1 MDPSRQSS
9 LNKVLTNKYFSTHT
23 DPGLCYALSR
33 AGYASIW
40 PLFGPANQ
48 LLSALALIACA
59 VFLKKNTLT
68 GRHALG
74 PMVIMLGVTFT
85 ALSLKIKDLISA
97 LSSQFVFGNALQLV
111 FAVLLLILGVIV
123 AFEGIRKL
131 FDKDTEADKAAP
143 GKGVT
148 A

>member
-1 MDPSRQSS
+1 M
-9 LNKVLTNKYFSTHT
+9 L
-23 DPGLCYALSR
+23 
-33 AGYASIW
+33 W
-40 PLFGPANQ
+40 
-48 LLSALALIACA
+48 
-59 VFLKKNTLT
+59 
-68 GRHALG
+68 G
-74 PMVIMLGVTFT
+74 PMGIMLGGTFT

-131 FDKDTEADKAAP
+131 LDKDTEADKAAP

>member
-1 MDPSRQSS
+1 MDEKRKRVTAPRI
-9 LNKVLTNKYFSTHT
+9 
-23 DPGLCYALSR
+23 A
-33 AGYASIW
+33 AA
-40 PLFGPANQ
+40 
-48 LLSALALIACA
+48 LSALLAGAALYTVSGSERQGIQVKEYALIACA
-59 VFLKKNTLT
+59 VFLKKTHRQGVMLW
-68 GRHALG
+68 G

-131 FDKDTEADKAAP
+131 LDKDTEADKAAP